1 MCTMFDSKSMKYASM
16 IFSRSGMCNDFV
28 SNLKPKED
36 SILLAC
42 SGGPDSAVMIGIAR
56 VLINRGLIKKVDV
69 VHVNHNLREE
79 AMNDAKMC
87 ESQAKMFGFPFYYY
101 DVYPAMSGK
110 NIYEAGRELRYQ
122 ILQHHALRHNND
134 VIMTAHHA
142 DDIAETVMMHLARGC
157 GANGLCGV
165 HERNSSFGHVDVV
178 RPLLKARKKKLE
190 DLCNK
195 AGIDYCIDKSNFD
208 IEKSRAYIRHSVIP
222 MLEKLNP
229 AFVEHVAKTAMLMQS
244 IVEKDDYGKNIRK
257 KNHSSIFANQ

>member
-1 MCTMFDSKSMKYASM
+1 MCAMFDFKSMKYASM

-42 SGGPDSAVMIGIAR
+42 SGGPDSAVMIGIAK